1 MMLFGLADCNNFFVS
16 CERVFN
22 PGLCGRPVLVL
33 SNNDGC
39 VVSRSNEAK
48 QLGIKMGEPLFKI
61 ADKVKEHDIAVF
73 SSNYALYGDLSRR
86 VMTMLARFTPDLRQ
100 YSIDEA
106 FLDFTGMGDTSFLA
120 SYGRDIVKTIGKG
133 VGIPVSLGI
142 APTKTLAKMASKFAK
157 KYKAYE
163 GVCIIDNDDKR
174 EKALR
179 LFDAGDV
186 FGIGRQTSRRLA
198 DMDIRT
204 AWDFVNLNPD
214 LVKRRFSVTLLDT
227 WRELRGESCVNIDDL
242 PEKKS
247 ICTSRSFVDRGID
260 SLDSLEESVA
270 GFASDCAARLRRQRT
285 CCTQMVVFAQTS
297 RFNNIDWF
305 DINQNVSFQV
315 PTNSTSEII
324 KYAVRALRM
333 HYDGRKHFFKR
344 AGVIVWDMVPQNAV
358 QGSLF
363 DTEDRE
369 RQSLL
374 SKTVDAINN
383 KLGHETVRIATQGT
397 APRFR
402 TCSRHLSPLYTT
414 DFNDIMVLKC

>member
-1 MMLFGLADCNNFFVS
+1 MLVGLADCNNFFVS

-22 PGLCGRPVLVL
+22 PGLRDKPVLVL

-39 VVSRSNEAK
+39 VVSRSNEVK
-48 QLGIKMGEPLFKI
+48 QIGIKMGEPLFKI
-61 ADKVKEHDIAVF
+61 TDKVKEHNISVF

-86 VMTMLARFTPDLRQ
+86 VMTMLSSFTPDLRQ

-106 FLDFTGMGDTSFLA
+106 FLDFTGMGDTAFLT
-120 SYGRDIVKTIGKG
+120 SYGRNMVKTINKG
-133 VGIPVSLGI
+133 IGIPVSLGI

-179 LFDAGDV
+179 LFEVGDV
-186 FGIGRQTSRRLA
+186 FGIGRQTSRKLT
-198 DMDIRT
+198 DMGIRT

-214 LVKRRFSVTLLDT
+214 LVKRQFSVTLLNT
-227 WRELRGESCVNIDDL
+227 WRELHGESCINIDDL
-242 PEKKS
+242 PEKQS
-247 ICTSRSFVDRGID
+247 ICTSRSFADRGVD
-260 SLDSLEESVA
+260 SLDKLEELVA
-270 GFASDCAARLRRQRT
+270 GFASDCAAKLRRQRT

-305 DINQNVSFQV
+305 AINQNVSFQV

-324 KYAVRALRM
+324 KYAMQALRM
-333 HYDGRKHFFKR
+333 HYDGKKHFFKR

-363 DTEDRE
+363 DTENRE
-369 RQSLL
+369 RQSVL
-374 SKTVDAINN
+374 SKTIDAINS
-383 KLGHETVRIATQGT
+383 KLGWETVRIATQGT

-402 TCSRHLSPLYTT
+402 TRTEHLSPLYTT
-414 DFNDIMVLKC
+414 GFNDILVLKC